1 MPSSL
6 VFVLG
11 PADIWVS
18 LSKIYKTMLHLT
30 DEFIFVTISNE
41 KVYGSI
47 IRNVWSIFEYS
58 ASDSASQ
65 RVIPV
70 NTEAIA

>member
-47 IRNVWSIFEYS
+47 IRNVEYS